1 MSFMLVINNGSF
13 YNTDLL
19 SFLSNKKINFDVMQ
33 YSDISISKLDK
44 FDSFIITGRKSNNNL
59 MNVVNSKIINH
70 SILKKKSLLGI
81 CYGAEILA
89 LTLGSTIV
97 RMSSAQ
103 RGVVK
108 IDILKKNKLCNKKI
122 YVFKNHRY
130 KISRLGESI
139 SCLASSKNCMYEIIQ
154 YNDLNIFGT
163 QFHPEVTIDGKSFLE
178 SFVLLW

>member
-70 SILKKKSLLGI
+70 SILKK
-81 CYGAEILA
+81 
-89 LTLGSTIV
+89 
-97 RMSSAQ
+97 
-103 RGVVK
+103 
-108 IDILKKNKLCNKKI
+108 
-122 YVFKNHRY
+122 NHY
-130 KISRLGESI
+130 
-139 SCLASSKNCMYEIIQ
+139 
-154 YNDLNIFGT
+154 
-163 QFHPEVTIDGKSFLE
+163 
-178 SFVLLW
+178 